1 MLLGDTEDGQKWR
14 RLHGEERA
22 FLLGMALYLRD
33 HPGETEVP
41 FAEAVRY
48 SGGYVRDALGTVNVL
63 KIDHRLESRDVSGRT
78 MLSFAGDAL
87 SPILTGES
95 QPPLTERRHAD
106 LVLERG
112 AFPRTEF

>member
-63 KIDHRLESRDVSGRT
+63 KIDGKLKVRDDSGRK
-78 MLSFAGDAL
+78 MLSFAGDAM
-87 SPILTGES
+87 STMLTGETR
-95 QPPLTERRHAD
+95 PPLIERRHAE
-106 LVLERG
+106 LVLEGG
-112 AFPRTEF
+112 ASPRTEF